1 MTCLSSLSDA
11 EVLSL
16 ANDCANELRHRAE
29 NLNASAA
36 LSGQFLSSAE
46 MVTVAT
52 RALEYQK
59 RQIHLAAMAE
69 AERSSL
75 EKIRTAEAEQQA
87 RLVAETERLR
97 WARRKG
103 IALAAQWVFAPD
115 PKLQIT
121 IWVGPDGE
129 KRVYVDHGFGGVKL
143 ATYYATGNRK
153 NPPGTFETNT
163 RHEERLAFC
172 KALAAAYGA
181 MKLNLE
187 TAASWDGE
195 PVQIPGYE
203 PPKECQ

>member
-1 MTCLSSLSDA
+1 MARLSSLSDA

-16 ANDCANELRHRAE
+16 ANDCASELRHRAE

-87 RLVAETERLR
+87 RQVAETERLR

-103 IALAAQWVFAPD
+103 IALAAQQVFTPD
-115 PKLQIT
+115 QKLQIT
-121 IWVGPDGE
+121 IWVGTDGE
-129 KRVYVDHGFGGVKL
+129 KRIYVDHGFGGMKL

-153 NPPGTFETNT
+153 NPPGTFETST
-163 RHEERLAFC
+163 RYEERLAFC
-172 KALAAAYGA
+172 KALASAYGA